1 MAPKITVK
9 ATHAAAIMP
18 TTTAGDLPLGLEA
31 ALLWAALLPTPSKF
45 GGGGGVGAEDGPA
58 LPTGALKGESWEEG

>member
-9 ATHAAAIMP
+9 ATNAATIIP

-45 GGGGGVGAEDGPA
+45 GGGGGVGTEDGDA
-58 LPTGALKGESWEEG
+58 LPAGVLKGESWKEE